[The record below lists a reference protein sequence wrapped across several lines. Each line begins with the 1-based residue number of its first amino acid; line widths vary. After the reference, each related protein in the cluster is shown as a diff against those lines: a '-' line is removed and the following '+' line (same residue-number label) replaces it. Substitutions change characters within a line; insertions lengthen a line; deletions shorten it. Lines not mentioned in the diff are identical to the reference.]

1 MPKSQQRQ
9 YRAFSPLG
17 ITAEQKRL
25 DSNFY
30 TEGYATTWQRYVLY
44 EDLEGPVY
52 EQFTKDAFIGTD
64 MADVIMQ
71 YDHQGRVFA
80 RISNKTLI
88 VEPDDNGLFVAAD
101 LSKSENA
108 KGLYEE
114 ISNGL
119 ITKMSWGFAP
129 GEYYFDKASRTI
141 IHTKVKKIYDVSA
154 VSIPANDTTDIHA
167 RSFVDGE
174 INKMMQ
180 ELQERKNIELRLRLK
195 LKLGGF

>member
-64 MADVIMQ
+64 MTDVIMQ

-129 GEYYFDKASRTI
+129 GEYYFDKTSRTI

-180 ELQERKNIELRLRLK
+180 ELQKRKNMELRLKLK

>member
-180 ELQERKNIELRLRLK
+180 ELQERKNAELRLRLK
-195 LKLGGF
+195 LKLGGI

>member
-44 EDLEGPVY
+44 EDSEGPVY

-154 VSIPANDTTDIHA
+154 VSIPANDSTDIHA

>member
-1 MPKSQQRQ
+1 MPMSQQRQ
-9 YRAFSPLG
+9 YRALNPLG
-17 ITAEQKRL
+17 IKTEQKRL

-30 TEGYATTWQRYVLY
+30 IEGYATTWQRYVLY
-44 EDLEGPVY
+44 EGVEGPIY

-64 MADVIMQ
+64 IADVIMQ

-80 RISNKTLI
+80 RTSNKTLV
-88 VEPDDNGLFVAAD
+88 VEPDDTGLFIAAD

-114 ISNGL
+114 IANSL
-119 ITKMSWGFAP
+119 ITKMSWGFVP
-129 GEYYFDKASRTI
+129 GEYYFDKDSRTI

-174 INKMMQ
+174 INKVMQ
-180 ELQERKNIELRLRLK
+180 ELQERKNTELRLRIK

>member
-1 MPKSQQRQ
+1 MPIDKQRQ
-9 YRAFSPLG
+9 YRALNPLG
-17 ITAEQKRL
+17 IKTEQKRL

-64 MADVIMQ
+64 MSDVIMQ

-80 RISNKTLI
+80 RTSNKTLI
-88 VEPDDNGLFVAAD
+88 VEPDDNGLFIAAD

-114 ISNGL
+114 IANRL
-119 ITKMSWGFAP
+119 ITRMSWGFAP

-174 INKMMQ
+174 INKVMQ
-180 ELQERKNIELRLRLK
+180 ELQERKNIELRLRMK
-195 LKLGGF
+195 LKLGGI